1 MTENIGTSFGLAM
14 WFHYSAL
21 VVSLLSGIGI
31 ADKEFHMS
39 HTFLKKDQVLAFIDA
54 IPEGQIFSVVF
65 EKADGTL
72 RRMQCK
78 QGVQKFLK
86 GGDATYAANPDNV
99 GVFDTEAKP
108 KNPMIVDG
116 KVQQG
121 DYRCFNSTRVLRVR
135 GSGAELKSYKDEITD
150 PVVNARGEV
159 VKV

>member
-1 MTENIGTSFGLAM
+1 
-14 WFHYSAL
+14 
-21 VVSLLSGIGI
+21 
-31 ADKEFHMS
+31 MS
-39 HTFLKKDQVLAFIDA
+39 RTFLKKDLVLAFIDA
-54 IPEGQIFSVVF
+54 LVDGQIFSVIF

-86 GGDATYAANPDNV
+86 GGDATYVANPDNV
-99 GVFDTEAKP
+99 GVFDTEAKA

-121 DYRCFNSTRVLRVR
+121 DYRCFNSTRVIRLRG
-135 GSGAELKSYKDEITD
+135 GSAELKATEAEITD
-150 PVVNARGEV
+150 PVVNARGEQ